1 MARWPIMVLAAVL
14 MVLASPVFALA
25 ALLVRLTLGAPVL
38 FRQQRSGLQGTP
50 FTLVKFRS
58 MTDACGADGALLP
71 DALRTPWAGR
81 LIRRTRLDELPQ
93 LWNVARGDMAFIGPR
108 PLLPQTITEMG
119 EHGWRRGQMRPGMT
133 GWSQVNGGALLANDR
148 KVELD
153 LWYIDNC
160 SVRLDAL
167 IVLKTVMVVLLG
179 EHVSADKGEKR
190 NARGSH
196 RRG

>member
-93 LWNVARGDMAFIGPR
+93 LPLPAILHWEFRHFLVLESMTTSRAVVMDPAAGRRVRSATGSRGR
-108 PLLPQTITEMG
+108 
-119 EHGWRRGQMRPGMT
+119 
-133 GWSQVNGGALLANDR
+133 
-148 KVELD
+148 
-153 LWYIDNC
+153 
-160 SVRLDAL
+160 
-167 IVLKTVMVVLLG
+167 
-179 EHVSADKGEKR
+179 
-190 NARGSH
+190 
-196 RRG
+196 